1 MKTGMIQNHYG
12 ATSYIS
18 TVNPHFHVLVNIEVF
33 HSGVAEN
40 AVLMGY
46 DIAILGNRIPT
57 FPGKVMTS
65 SSRAEM
71 LNDTS

>member
-1 MKTGMIQNHYG
+1 M
-12 ATSYIS
+12 
-18 TVNPHFHVLVNIEVF
+18 LVNLEVF
-33 HSGVAEN
+33 HGGVAEN

-46 DIAILGNRIPT
+46 DTAILGNRIPT

-71 LNDTS
+71 LNNTS